1 MNNERLVRRLFE
13 LFGRRELDQAVALFA
28 EAAEFQVPGSSA
40 ISGTYQG
47 RAGVLEFWRR
57 QIDVSGGSFGT
68 QVVSLEP
75 VGDDVVV
82 DVDITAVL
90 DGEPVSWRRA
100 VTYRISDGLIVY
112 ASYVESDQVLS
123 DRVFAMRRKQ
133 VRPDSSLEGSTL

>member
-1 MNNERLVRRLFE
+1 MNNEQLVRRLFE

-57 QIDVSGGSFGT
+57 QIDLSVGSFRT

-82 DVDITAVL
+82 AVDITAVL
-90 DGEPVSWRRA
+90 DGEPVSWRRT
-100 VTYRISDGLIVY
+100 VTYGISDGLIVQ
-112 ASYVESDQVLS
+112 ANYVESDQVLS

-133 VRPDSSLEGSTL
+133 IGPDSSLEGSTL

>member
-1 MNNERLVRRLFE
+1 MNNEQLVRRLFE

-47 RAGVLEFWRR
+47 RAGVLEFWGR
-57 QIDVSGGSFGT
+57 QIDLSGGSFRT

-82 DVDITAVL
+82 GVDIGAVL
-90 DGEPVSWRRA
+90 DGEPVTWRRT
-100 VTYRISDGLIVY
+100 VTYRISDGLIVH
-112 ASYVESDQVLS
+112 ASYVEGDQARA
-123 DRVFAMRRKQ
+123 DRVF
-133 VRPDSSLEGSTL
+133 SS

>member
-1 MNNERLVRRLFE
+1 MKNEQLVRSLFE

-57 QIDVSGGSFGT
+57 QIDLSGGSFRT

-75 VGDDVVV
+75 MGDDVVV
-82 DVDITAVL
+82 DVDLTALL
-90 DGEPVSWRRA
+90 DGVPVSWRRT
-100 VTYRISDGLIVY
+100 VTYRISDGLIVH
-112 ASYVESDQVLS
+112 ASYVEGDQALA
-123 DRVFAMRRKQ
+123 DRVF
-133 VRPDSSLEGSTL
+133 SN